1 MTSVDLRMTSFI
13 LYLLLACI
21 LTTKALQ
28 SSHLNLIARFRQQS
42 KSVLMSIAPYKKPRA
57 QNVPG
62 NLFVD
67 EGYYEA
73 YSFKKL

>member
-1 MTSVDLRMTSFI
+1 M
-13 LYLLLACI
+13 
-21 LTTKALQ
+21 
-28 SSHLNLIARFRQQS
+28 
-42 KSVLMSIAPYKKPRA
+42 LMSIAPYKKPRA

-73 YSFKKL
+73 YSFKKLWTDDKKGALSTISTAMNNP